1 MWEFGGIVRNG
12 NLLKEGIKKLEGLK
26 VKLETLKAETGS
38 KWNYSLTE
46 ALEVKHM
53 IKVGEAIL
61 IKHHCVL

>member
-38 KWNYSLTE
+38 K
-46 ALEVKHM
+46 
-53 IKVGEAIL
+53 
-61 IKHHCVL
+61 